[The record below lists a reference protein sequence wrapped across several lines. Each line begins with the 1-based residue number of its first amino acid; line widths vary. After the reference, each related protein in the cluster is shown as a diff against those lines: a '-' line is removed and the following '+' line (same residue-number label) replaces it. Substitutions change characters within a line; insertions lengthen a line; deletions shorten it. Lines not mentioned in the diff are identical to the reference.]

1 MLVPFVIAKLR
12 RYADPPIRRRGISA
26 IPPLAQP
33 AGHDL
38 PQRAD
43 HRAWPAAWAIVAAA
57 AFAIALAALLIQA
70 SFRIGLHQ
78 SIRISWWFS

>member
-1 MLVPFVIAKLR
+1 MLVPFVAAKLR
-12 RYADPPIRRRGISA
+12 QYADPSTRQHGISA
-26 IPPLAQP
+26 IPPLAQAVGP
-33 AGHDL
+33 DS

-43 HRAWPAAWAIVAAA
+43 HRVGPATWAIVAAA

-78 SIRISWWFS
+78 SIRMSWWFS